1 METPNT
7 AQMMPI
13 PGRQLDTTLKKI
25 PMVVTQLAMEPAVLP

>member
-13 PGRQLDTTLKKI
+13 PERLLGIRLKKI
-25 PMVVTQLAMEPAVLP
+25 PMVVTQLAMDPVVFP